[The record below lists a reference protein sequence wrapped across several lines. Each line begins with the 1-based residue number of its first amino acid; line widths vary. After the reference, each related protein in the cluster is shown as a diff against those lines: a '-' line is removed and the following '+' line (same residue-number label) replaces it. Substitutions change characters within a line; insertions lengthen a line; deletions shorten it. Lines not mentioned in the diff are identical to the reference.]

1 MLWKTLNKLFVNPIE
16 KAREEV
22 VAPGKPI
29 AAPAAKAIPIIDP
42 DWEES
47 DLGDKVGVEH
57 YKECIMIGLQKGE
70 PILELSQ
77 GARSVQRA
85 PGKPLRFWK
94 RMYRAY
100 RQYADV
106 DPDNPENFKVVSWT
120 L

>member
-16 KAREEV
+16 KATEEV

-57 YKECIMIGLQKGE
+57 
-70 PILELSQ
+70 
-77 GARSVQRA
+77 
-85 PGKPLRFWK
+85 
-94 RMYRAY
+94 
-100 RQYADV
+100 
-106 DPDNPENFKVVSWT
+106 
-120 L
+120 